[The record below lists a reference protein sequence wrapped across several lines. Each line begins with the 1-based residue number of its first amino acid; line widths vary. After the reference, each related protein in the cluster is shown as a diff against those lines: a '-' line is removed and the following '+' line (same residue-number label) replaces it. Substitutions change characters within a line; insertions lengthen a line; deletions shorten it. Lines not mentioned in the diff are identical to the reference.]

1 MSHTIS
7 TTHYP
12 SQTREDGDNH
22 VRRSGIDEGAQR
34 RVYGGMNLG
43 AAFFGWLTATGVA
56 VLLTS
61 LLAAAGSSIALT
73 SADNLSLNSI
83 VHNAATIGLAGGLML
98 LIALAISYF
107 AGGYVAGRMSR
118 FDGARQGVGVWI
130 IGLLITLALGAIGAA
145 FGAKYNALQQ
155 VNLPHIPISQGGF
168 TKGGLIV
175 ALVTVA
181 VTLLAAAFGGI
192 TGVKYHHKVDR
203 AGARD

>member
-1 MSHTIS
+1 
-7 TTHYP
+7 
-12 SQTREDGDNH
+12 
-22 VRRSGIDEGAQR
+22 
-34 RVYGGMNLG
+34 
-43 AAFFGWLTATGVA
+43 
-56 VLLTS
+56 
-61 LLAAAGSSIALT
+61 
-73 SADNLSLNSI
+73 
-83 VHNAATIGLAGGLML
+83 ML